1 MWEWSE
7 NTSCQGP
14 EHAHIDIKC
23 GAYHKQQGQ
32 FISILHYHCSSGL
45 LQHYEQMLEYML
57 RLGDA
62 CELLLDHS
70 RLEKAL
76 TRYRNFSIFCE
87 LGVHY
92 PSLLAMINRDNLHL
106 LL

>member
-1 MWEWSE
+1 MHTLISSVVHTT
-7 NTSCQGP
+7 NKK
-14 EHAHIDIKC
+14 DV
-23 GAYHKQQGQ
+23 
-32 FISILHYHCSSGL
+32 FISILCYHCSSGL

-57 RLGDA
+57 KPGDA
-62 CELLLDHS
+62 RKLLWDHS

-76 TRYRNFSIFCE
+76 TGYRNFSIFCE

-92 PSLLAMINRDNLHL
+92 PSLRAMMNRDNLHL